1 MISLQ
6 NIINIVSKQSKDC
19 ILNKACFNLNV
30 LLFLYIIVYISYV
43 YKTFYFNDIQ
53 TQFDGMFNVQ

>member
-6 NIINIVSKQSKDC
+6 NIINIVSKQSKYC